1 MPKHRRGILTQ
12 SVAACTFSVAPLGL
26 FAQLG
31 SILTLLSTEG
41 RSLSVGQEVTG
52 ALSSSDPRA
61 PDDAPLEAWSLEGPA
76 GQRVT
81 IDLYSSDFDAYLYL
95 VGPGFD
101 ETLRDDD
108 GAGGCDARLA
118 TTFLENGTFTVVA
131 SSQDGGAGPYRLA
144 VSTDP
149 EPAAPYSC
157 GGVKPATLLELP
169 TDGRVVGM
177 GSTVTGSFDGTE
189 PSIQDGR
196 PATAWGLEG
205 RAGESV
211 TVRLIS
217 DAFDAY
223 LHLLGPGM
231 SEALS
236 DDDGAGDLNSQIT
249 VDFPETGTY
258 RVIASALSAGSRGSY
273 TLEVLDP
280 VDLSALPTAGRRA
293 VVGETVSGTLPTGGP
308 VVTDGRPGQ
317 AWALEGLAGQS
328 VTIELLAEDFDAY
341 LYLAGPELDP
351 PLEDDDGAGDR
362 NSRIAVTFRDSGTYR
377 LIVSAFSSRSGGRFD
392 IRVTRN

>member
-1 MPKHRRGILTQ
+1 M
-12 SVAACTFSVAPLGL
+12 V
-26 FAQLG
+26 
-31 SILTLLSTEG
+31 
-41 RSLSVGQEVTG
+41 
-52 ALSSSDPRA
+52 
-61 PDDAPLEAWSLEGPA
+61 APLEAWSLEGRA

-95 VGPGFD
+95 VGPGSD

-108 GAGGCDARLA
+108 GAGGCDAHLA
-118 TTFLENGTFTVVA
+118 TTFLANGIFTVVA

-149 EPAAPYSC
+149 EPASPYSC
-157 GGVKPATLLELP
+157 GGVNPATLLELP
-169 TDGRVVGM
+169 TDGRVLGI

-196 PATAWGLEG
+196 PATAWAPEG

-211 TVRLIS
+211 TLRLIS
-217 DAFDAY
+217 DASDAY

-236 DDDGAGDLNSQIT
+236 EDGAGDLNSQIT
-249 VDFPETGTY
+249 VDFPEIGTY
-258 RVIASALSAGSRGSY
+258 RVIASALSASSRGSY

-293 VVGETVSGTLPTGGP
+293 VVGETVSGTLPTG
-308 VVTDGRPGQ
+308 
-317 AWALEGLAGQS
+317 
-328 VTIELLAEDFDAY
+328 
-341 LYLAGPELDP
+341 DP
-351 PLEDDDGAGDR
+351 W
-362 NSRIAVTFRDSGTYR
+362 
-377 LIVSAFSSRSGGRFD
+377 
-392 IRVTRN
+392 